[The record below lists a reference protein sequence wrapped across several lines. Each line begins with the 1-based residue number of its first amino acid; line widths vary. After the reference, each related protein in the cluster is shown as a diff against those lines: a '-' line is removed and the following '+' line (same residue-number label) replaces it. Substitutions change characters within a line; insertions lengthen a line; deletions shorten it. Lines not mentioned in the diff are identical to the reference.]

1 MKIASLLL
9 VLVAFASGQ
18 RITTIQLDG
27 VQYFVSRMNP
37 YSPELN
43 YFLAYQYCRSLG
55 LQLASFETK
64 EKADTMTQYLK
75 NAGYTKYDFWTSGN
89 KLGTDMFL
97 WMSTGL
103 PFNTTFDYMLK
114 RPGNRPVD
122 VPPGTE
128 PQRVARE
135 SGDSGSADGCVAMLA
150 PTLAWE
156 AEDCTLVKDFIC
168 EQTRCYYYNY
178 GSIPVSATQGNRRPY
193 LTTTSAPASDD
204 QIDEHVEQEKEEL
217 KKENDGNL
225 EYDEKTTSSS
235 NEDKES
241 VKEDVPEDPVVS
253 RLITTAASASGKQ
266 QEEEDQQQESTT
278 ASVGN
283 VERRRPTEGI
293 VLEDTRPDDIPDI
306 TSLFT
311 ASGADEQAVHQARKD
326 TGSVFDGL
334 ETREVLRA
342 ASRPSTSDMKM
353 EHRDSLDYDVLSD
366 APADEQANVQADG
379 PAETEPPN
387 NGLEDAH
394 TVGPYDSIQ
403 YYANDQPE
411 IGESPMMKDQDD
423 DSSTILPE
431 AEPAY
436 RYNIK
441 VRTNG
446 KVLDPPSK

>member
-1 MKIASLLL
+1 MKIALLL
-9 VLVAFASGQ
+9 LAVAAFASAQ

-75 NAGYTKYDFWTSGN
+75 NAGYVKYDFWTSGN

-103 PFNTTFDYMLK
+103 PFNATFDYMLR
-114 RPGNRPVD
+114 RPGNRPAD

-135 SGDSGSADGCVAMLA
+135 SGDSGSADGCVAMVA

-156 AEDCTLVKDFIC
+156 AQDCTLVKDFIC

-193 LTTTSAPASDD
+193 ITTTLAPASDD
-204 QIDEHVEQEKEEL
+204 QVNDHEETNANKNDETQDNSDIDENATPEE
-217 KKENDGNL
+217 ESSV
-225 EYDEKTTSSS
+225 DEKL
-235 NEDKES
+235 
-241 VKEDVPEDPVVS
+241 PEDPVVG
-253 RLITTAASASGKQ
+253 RLITTAVPASDKR
-266 QEEEDQQQESTT
+266 QQQPITPSTSSPVVT
-278 ASVGN
+278 
-283 VERRRPTEGI
+283 EDHEEPTNAE
-293 VLEDTRPDDIPDI
+293 LDKARPDHLPDI

-311 ASGADEQAVHQARKD
+311 DSPQAPQARSD
-326 TGSVFDGL
+326 NVFEGL
-334 ETREVLRA
+334 KTREIHRSSLR
-342 ASRPSTSDMKM
+342 SSSDMKV
-353 EHRDSLDYDVLSD
+353 EHRESADYFETQS
-366 APADEQANVQADG
+366 
-379 PAETEPPN
+379 ETESPN

-403 YYANDQPE
+403 DYYANDQPE
-411 IGESPMMKDQDD
+411 AAESSMMKDQDD

>member
-1 MKIASLLL
+1 MKIATLLL
-9 VLVAFASGQ
+9 VIVAFASGQ

-64 EKADTMTQYLK
+64 EKSDTMTQYLK

-114 RPGNRPVD
+114 RPGNRPAD

-135 SGDSGSADGCVAMLA
+135 SGDSGSADGCVAMIA

-156 AEDCTLVKDFIC
+156 AQDCTLVKDFIC

-193 LTTTSAPASDD
+193 ITTTSAPASDD
-204 QIDEHVEQEKEEL
+204 QIDEHVEEENKDEK
-217 KKENDGNL
+217 KH
-225 EYDEKTTSSS
+225 DEVIEDKTTSSS
-235 NEDKES
+235 NEENEES
-241 VKEDVPEDPVVS
+241 ANEDVPEDPVVS
-253 RLITTAASASGKQ
+253 RLITTAASVSGKLDDKD
-266 QEEEDQQQESTT
+266 DQHEESTT
-278 ASVGN
+278 SSLGN
-283 VERRRPTEGI
+283 IERRRQTDAF
-293 VLEDTRPDDIPDI
+293 VLENTRPDDIPDI

-311 ASGADEQAVHQARKD
+311 AGNDDGQVIRHQARKENSA
-326 TGSVFDGL
+326 SVFDGL
-334 ETREVLRA
+334 ETREVLRT

-366 APADEQANVQADG
+366 APADIHTDVQ
-379 PAETEPPN
+379 AETEPPN

-394 TVGPYDSIQ
+394 TIGPYDTVQ
-403 YYANDQPE
+403 DYVNDQQD
-411 IGESPMMKDQDD
+411 IGESAMMKDQDD